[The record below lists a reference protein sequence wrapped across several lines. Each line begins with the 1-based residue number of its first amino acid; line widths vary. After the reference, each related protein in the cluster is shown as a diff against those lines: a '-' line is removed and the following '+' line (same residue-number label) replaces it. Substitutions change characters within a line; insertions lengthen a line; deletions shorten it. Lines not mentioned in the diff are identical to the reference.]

1 MSGVPSSRRSITAV
15 LLKTTLPIVALA
27 LATGE
32 LSLVLMTAG
41 LRAALAIGLAMLSVQ
56 VAGVA
61 LLLTWLLVVKV
72 VHGIADHR
80 VQRLSPLIQEQLAQC
95 ALGLSTKLP
104 MTELYRHHRREFE
117 TCLLDFLPTIVG
129 SQRQR
134 LAAVAQELGLLK
146 RWERQYHS
154 SAVRLRAIGLIAPA
168 SPILLDALADSRS
181 LFRIEAAQALVTSG
195 EPALVEQVFLSSLS
209 EDLLAR
215 AMIGV
220 AMLPAVPMLSK
231 RLLPLLN
238 ELPPLELGRAL
249 ELAWSWQ
256 RGIEIAGLFDWA
268 RHSDPQV
275 RARSIALLPYSAL
288 ADEGWSTLLT
298 ALKDPVPEVRIAA
311 CRAAGRSRL
320 SVVEVVAAGLS
331 EEDPRLRLASAFSLA
346 HLGEPG
352 ANRLESEVRMGSIAA
367 NQALEALEK
376 LRLGRL
382 ADLL

>member
-1 MSGVPSSRRSITAV
+1 MNGVPSSRGSVAAV
-15 LLKTTLPIVALA
+15 LVKTMLPLA
-27 LATGE
+27 VLGLATGE
-32 LSLVLMTAG
+32 LSSVLMTAG
-41 LRAALAIGLAMLSVQ
+41 LRAALAIGLAMLIAQ
-56 VAGVA
+56 VAAVA
-61 LLLTWLLVVKV
+61 LLLAWLLIVKL

-95 ALGLSTKLP
+95 ALGLSTKIP
-104 MTELYRHHRREFE
+104 ITELYRRHRRVFE
-117 TCLLDFLPTIVG
+117 LCLLEFLPTIVG

-134 LAAVAQELGLLK
+134 LAAVAHELGLLK

-168 SPILLDALADSRS
+168 SPILLDALSDSRS

-231 RLLPLLN
+231 RLLPLLT
-238 ELPPLELGRAL
+238 ELPPLELSRAL
-249 ELAWSWQ
+249 EMVWAWQ

-275 RARSIALLPYSAL
+275 RARSIALLPYSAF

-298 ALKDPVPEVRIAA
+298 ALRDPSPEVRIAA
-311 CRAAGRSRL
+311 CHAAGRSRL
-320 SVVEVVAAGLS
+320 SVVEVVAGGLS

-346 HLGEPG
+346 HLGERG
-352 ANRLESEVRMGSIAA
+352 ARRLESEVLMGSIAA

-382 ADLL
+382 GDL